1 MKTVYTNTR
10 HPKLILWGS
19 IAIGAIGVAC
29 LVLYIVFS
37 NESYLFSV
45 FYSLIY
51 FAVFFSQY
59 KLSTYTFDDEADT
72 ITYSEL
78 KKYPLRM
85 SDITTIIYKE
95 SKKGRCRKL
104 FIHDSGTGFMELLT
118 TKVNA
123 DKMVAQILKAN
134 PAAQV
139 SHANYI

>member
-1 MKTVYTNTR
+1 MKTVYTNTA

-19 IAIGAIGVAC
+19 IAIGVIGIAC
-29 LVLYIVFS
+29 LVLYFVLS

-51 FAVFFSQY
+51 FAIFFSQY
-59 KLSTYTFDDEADT
+59 KLSTYTFDDEEDT

-85 SDITTIIYKE
+85 SDITTVIYKE
-95 SKKGRCRKL
+95 NKRGRFRKL
-104 FIHDSGTGFMELLT
+104 FIHDSGTGFMELFT
-118 TKVNA
+118 TKANA
-123 DKMVAQILKAN
+123 DKMVAQILNAS
-134 PAAQV
+134 PAAKV

>member
-10 HPKLILWGS
+10 HPKLILWS
-19 IAIGAIGVAC
+19 CIVIGALGLAS
-29 LVLYIVFS
+29 LVLYIVLS
-37 NESYLFSV
+37 NESYLFSA

-51 FAVFFSQY
+51 FAVLFGQY
-59 KLSTYTFDDEADT
+59 KLSTYTFDDEEDT

-95 SKKGRCRKL
+95 SKRGRFRKL
-104 FIHDSGTGFMELLT
+104 FIHDSGTGFMEILT
-118 TKVNA
+118 SKANA
-123 DKMVAQILKAN
+123 DRMVAQILKAN
-134 PAAQV
+134 PAAKV

>member
-1 MKTVYTNTR
+1 MKTVYANTR

-78 KKYPLRM
+78 KKYPLKM
-85 SDITTIIYKE
+85 SDITTVIYKE
-95 SKKGRCRKL
+95 SKKGRFREL
-104 FIHDSGTGFMELLT
+104 FSHASGTGFMEILT
-118 TKVNA
+118 SKANA

-134 PAAQV
+134 PAAKV